1 MRKTKLLVLLV
12 LVLLVMVALKCCGE
26 KKNIDIDEVQLSDT
40 AQSGQEM
47 SSQVM
52 GKTVIPLNPIK
63 ENEGG
68 GIIITRTK
76 EDGTTEEF
84 LFTDVEAD
92 GWYADAVNYVVSVGL
107 MNGSED
113 GPIFLPDYG
122 IQRLEFAIVLYRFAG
137 GTEESFRHK
146 FIDMETPDWYD
157 KYVAWVTNHGYM
169 NGKEDGSFDPFGYL
183 SCEEALI
190 VLYRLAGEPKPKGT
204 LENYPYAP
212 KVSEFGLDAVTWA
225 WNSGLIV
232 EQECVWYPTQTISRA
247 QVALLF
253 TRYSRMAESAS

>member
-1 MRKTKLLVLLV
+1 MRKTKLLALLALV
-12 LVLLVMVALKCCGE
+12 LIAMVVLKCCGG
-26 KKNIDIDEVQLSDT
+26 KKNTDDVQEPDT
-40 AQSGQEM
+40 AQSGQETL
-47 SSQVM
+47 SQVM
-52 GKTVIPLNPIK
+52 GEADVPLGVIEK
-63 ENEGG
+63 NEGG
-68 GIIITRTK
+68 GIIITRTR

-84 LFTDVEAD
+84 LFTDVEPD
-92 GWYADAVNYVVSVGL
+92 SWYADAVNYVVSTGL

-137 GTEESFRHK
+137 GAEESFRHN
-146 FIDMETPDWYD
+146 FSDMQIPNWYD
-157 KYVAWVTNHGYM
+157 KYVVWVTNHGYM
-169 NGKEDGSFDPFGYL
+169 TGKEDGGFDPLGYL

-190 VLYRLAGEPKPKGT
+190 VLHRMAGEPKPKGT
-204 LENYPYAP
+204 LEDYPYAP

-225 WNSGLIV
+225 WNEGLIV

-253 TRYSRMAESAS
+253 TRYSKMVQSIS

>member
-1 MRKTKLLVLLV
+1 MRKTKLLALLV
-12 LVLLVMVALKCCGE
+12 LVLLVMVVLKCCGG
-26 KKNIDIDEVQLSDT
+26 KKNTDDVQLPDA
-40 AQSGQEM
+40 AQSEPEI

-52 GKTVIPLNPIK
+52 ENADIPLGVVRK
-63 ENEGG
+63 NEGG
-68 GIIITRTK
+68 GITITLTK
-76 EDGTTEEF
+76 EDGTTKEI

-92 GWYADAVNYVVSVGL
+92 SWYMDAVNYVVSTDL
-107 MNGSED
+107 MSGSED

-137 GTEESFRHK
+137 GTEESFRNK
-146 FIDMETPDWYD
+146 FNDMQKQDWYD
-157 KYVAWVTNHGYM
+157 KYVAWVTNYGYM
-169 NGKEDGSFDPFGYL
+169 KGNEDGNFDPFGYL

-190 VLYRLAGEPKPKGT
+190 VLYRLAGEPEPKGT

-212 KVSEFGLDAVTWA
+212 KVSEFGEDAVAWA

-253 TRYSRMAESAS
+253 TRYSKMAGSAS

>member
-1 MRKTKLLVLLV
+1 MRKTKLLALLAMVLLI
-12 LVLLVMVALKCCGE
+12 MVVLKCCGG
-26 KKNIDIDEVQLSDT
+26 KKNTDDVQSPDT
-40 AQSGQEM
+40 ARSGQET
-47 SSQVM
+47 SSQAM
-52 GKTVIPLNPIK
+52 GNADIPLGTIKKNEDGGVTITVI
-63 ENEGG
+63 
-68 GIIITRTK
+68 K
-76 EDGTTEEF
+76 EDGTIKDF

-92 GWYADAVNYVVSVGL
+92 SWYTDAVNYVVSTGL

-113 GPIFLPDYG
+113 GPIFLPNYG

-137 GTEESFRHK
+137 GTKERFRHQ
-146 FIDMETPDWYD
+146 FSDMQIPDWYD
-157 KYVAWVTNHGYM
+157 DYVAWVTNHGYM
-169 NGKEDGSFDPFGYL
+169 TGKEGGSFDPFGYL

-204 LENYPYAP
+204 LEGYPYAP

-232 EQECVWYPTQTISRA
+232 ERECVWYPTQTISRA

-253 TRYSRMAESAS
+253 TRYSKMTQSAS

>member
-1 MRKTKLLVLLV
+1 MRKTKLLLLLALV
-12 LVLLVMVALKCCGE
+12 LIVMVALKCCGG
-26 KKNIDIDEVQLSDT
+26 KKNTDDAQLPAA
-40 AQSGQEM
+40 AQSEQETF
-47 SSQVM
+47 SQVTGM
-52 GKTVIPLNPIK
+52 TDVPLGVIK
-63 ENEGG
+63 ENADGG
-68 GIIITRTK
+68 VTITVTK
-76 EDGTTEEF
+76 EDGTTKEF

-92 GWYADAVNYVVSVGL
+92 SWYTDAVNYVVSAGL

-113 GPIFLPDYG
+113 GPIFLPNYG

-146 FIDMETPDWYD
+146 FSDMETPDWYD
-157 KYVAWVTNHGYM
+157 KYVAWITNHRYM
-169 NGKEDGSFDPFGYL
+169 TGKEDGSFDPFGYL

-190 VLYRLAGEPKPKGT
+190 ILYRLAGEPKPEGT
-204 LENYPYAP
+204 LEDYPYAP

-253 TRYSRMAESAS
+253 ARYSRMAESAA

>member
-1 MRKTKLLVLLV
+1 MRKTKLLALLAFV
-12 LVLLVMVALKCCGE
+12 LVIIVVLKSCGE
-26 KKNIDIDEVQLSDT
+26 KKNTDDARPSGT
-40 AQSGQEM
+40 AQSGRE
-47 SSQVM
+47 SFSQTTGTADVPL
-52 GKTVIPLNPIK
+52 GVIR

-68 GIIITRTK
+68 GVTITVTQ
-76 EDGTTEEF
+76 EDGTTKDY

-92 GWYADAVNYVVSVGL
+92 SWYADAVNYVVSTGL

-113 GPIFLPDYG
+113 GAIFLPNYG
-122 IQRLEFAIVLYRFAG
+122 IQRLEFAVVLYRFAG
-137 GTEESFRHK
+137 GTEEGFRHK
-146 FIDMETPDWYD
+146 FSDMETPDWYD
-157 KYVAWVTNHGYM
+157 KYVAWITNHGYM
-169 NGKEDGSFDPFGYL
+169 TGTEDGSFDPFGYL

-204 LENYPYAP
+204 LEDYPYAP
-212 KVSEFGLDAVTWA
+212 KVSEYGMNAVTWA

-253 TRYSRMAESAS
+253 ARYSEMAERPS

>member
-1 MRKTKLLVLLV
+1 MRKTKLLALLALV
-12 LVLLVMVALKCCGE
+12 LIVMVVLKCCGG
-26 KKNIDIDEVQLSDT
+26 KKNTDDVQMPDP
-40 AQSGQEM
+40 AQSEQEM

-52 GKTVIPLNPIK
+52 GKADMPLGVVEKNEDGGVTITV
-63 ENEGG
+63 
-68 GIIITRTK
+68 TK
-76 EDGTTEEF
+76 EDGTTNEF

-92 GWYADAVNYVVSVGL
+92 SWYTDAVNYVVSVGL

-113 GPIFLPDYG
+113 GPIFLPNYG

-137 GTEESFRHK
+137 GAEESFRHN
-146 FIDMETPDWYD
+146 FSDMQIPNWYD
-157 KYVAWVTNHGYM
+157 KYVVWVTNHGYM

-190 VLYRLAGEPKPKGT
+190 VLHRMAGEPKPKGT
-204 LENYPYAP
+204 LEDYPYAP

-225 WNSGLIV
+225 WNEGLIV

-253 TRYSRMAESAS
+253 TRYSKMVQSIS